1 MNLYKFFI
9 FIFSIVVV
17 TSSWAMLTFDS
28 TLYNPALASI
38 KSMSVYLTLFLSVI
52 ISIRKGVFDKKYIYC
67 LFPIIAYWLI
77 TTVHRYAGVEYLNL
91 ASYLLLC
98 SFVLLSSDI
107 KRVLYKV
114 YYLFFTVISLYGIV
128 CYASYA
134 LGLSFIPFRLVEY
147 YTTNADFYIDFYA
160 CSACL
165 QGSIVRFCGLYNEP
179 GLWGTM
185 AALILCVEDLQLK
198 KISNLLILI
207 AGACCFSLAFWAIL
221 IIYYI
226 LSRKRYLYT
235 LLVLG
240 SLLLIYIYV
249 LPNIQTGN
257 EAVDALIGRL
267 AYEDGGFSGDNRS
280 HEHLDYL
287 YENVLSSSKFFLGYG
302 GGYIVHIGYDG
313 SLSYK
318 TYIVEYGFI
327 GFLLM
332 YGSLFAAVW
341 KYVKP
346 CRYAWAYIA
355 VFFISIYQ
363 RPGIF
368 SLIYMVVLF
377 GGLDR
382 IKARKI
388 ITS

>member
-1 MNLYKFFI
+1 
-9 FIFSIVVV
+9 
-17 TSSWAMLTFDS
+17 
-28 TLYNPALASI
+28 
-38 KSMSVYLTLFLSVI
+38 
-52 ISIRKGVFDKKYIYC
+52 
-67 LFPIIAYWLI
+67 
-77 TTVHRYAGVEYLNL
+77 
-91 ASYLLLC
+91 
-98 SFVLLSSDI
+98 
-107 KRVLYKV
+107 
-114 YYLFFTVISLYGIV
+114 LYGIV

-134 LGLSFIPFRLVEY
+134 SGLSLIPFRLVEY
-147 YTTNADFYIDFYA
+147 YTTNAEFYIDFYA
-160 CSACL
+160 CTACL

-207 AGACCFSLAFWAIL
+207 AGAFCFSLAFWAIL
-221 IIYYI
+221 IIYYV

-235 LLVLG
+235 LLVIG

-257 EAVDALIGRL
+257 EAIDALIGRL

-287 YENVLSSSKFFLGYG
+287 YENVLSSSKFFFGYG

-318 TYIVEYGFI
+318 TYIVEYGLI

-332 YGSLFAAVW
+332 YAALLGAVR

-388 ITS
+388 SIS